1 MAFRTFSSVRCAT
14 WIAAMAVCVAGCA
27 QTGTAASLPA
37 SVNATAPAAG
47 TRPAVTSLSGD
58 ARPAAAAAPAADAA
72 AQGNVAELAQMLHDG
87 RIVEMRTTYNGSYG
101 ASLMFDPREMTYY
114 AALFQDKHLWRVIK
128 SQEKPRAEA
137 VYANFVQQ
145 TAQLADVE
153 IRRTELQAQKAFLE
167 RAIALQANRA
177 QRLEADL
184 GVARSQ
190 QAEVA
195 QRQQSAQAQARA
207 LQVEKHAAQVQLRD
221 LQEQVR
227 QLERQAETGLPARK

>member
-1 MAFRTFSSVRCAT
+1 MAFRNFSPARCAT
-14 WIAAMAVCVAGCA
+14 WIVALAACA
-27 QTGTAASLPA
+27 QAGAAWSA
-37 SVNATAPAAG
+37 DATAPVAG

-58 ARPAAAAAPAADAA
+58 SAPAASASDAS
-72 AQGNVAELAQMLHDG
+72 AQGNVAELTQMLHDG

-114 AALFQDKHLWRVIK
+114 VALFQDKHLWRVIR
-128 SQEKPRAEA
+128 SQEKNRAEM

-145 TAQLADVE
+145 TVQLADIE

-167 RAIALQANRA
+167 RVIALQANRA
-177 QRLEADL
+177 QQLQADL
-184 GVARSQ
+184 SVARSQ

-195 QRQQSAQAQARA
+195 QRQKSAQEQTQA
-207 LQVEKHAAQVQLRD
+207 LQVEKRAAQMQLRD

-227 QLERQAETGLPARK
+227 QLEKQTETGLPSHK

>member
-1 MAFRTFSSVRCAT
+1 MAFRNFSPARCAT
-14 WIAAMAVCVAGCA
+14 WIVALAACA
-27 QTGTAASLPA
+27 QAGAAWSA
-37 SVNATAPAAG
+37 DATAPVAG

-58 ARPAAAAAPAADAA
+58 AAPAASASDAS
-72 AQGNVAELAQMLHDG
+72 AQGNVAELTQMLHDS

-114 AALFQDKHLWRVIK
+114 VALFQDKHLWRVIR
-128 SQEKPRAEA
+128 SQEKSRAEM

-145 TAQLADVE
+145 TVQLADIE

-167 RAIALQANRA
+167 RVIALQANRA
-177 QRLEADL
+177 QQLQADL
-184 GVARSQ
+184 SVARSQ

-195 QRQQSAQAQARA
+195 QRQKSAQEQAQA
-207 LQVEKHAAQVQLRD
+207 LQVEKRAAQMQLRD

-227 QLERQAETGLPARK
+227 QLEKQTETGLPSHK

>member
-1 MAFRTFSSVRCAT
+1 MAFRDFSPARCAT
-14 WIAAMAVCVAGCA
+14 WIVALAACAHAG
-27 QTGTAASLPA
+27 AAWSA
-37 SVNATAPAAG
+37 DATAPVAG

-58 ARPAAAAAPAADAA
+58 AAASASAASATEAT
-72 AQGNVAELAQMLHDG
+72 AQGNVAELTQMLHDG

-114 AALFQDKHLWRVIK
+114 VALFQDKHLWRVIK
-128 SQEKPRAEA
+128 SQEKSRAEML
-137 VYANFVQQ
+137 YANFVQQ
-145 TAQLADVE
+145 TVQLADVE

-167 RAIALQANRA
+167 RVIALQANRA
-177 QRLEADL
+177 QQLQADL
-184 GVARSQ
+184 SVARSQ

-195 QRQQSAQAQARA
+195 QRQKSAQEQTQA
-207 LQVEKHAAQVQLRD
+207 LQVEKRAAQVQLRE